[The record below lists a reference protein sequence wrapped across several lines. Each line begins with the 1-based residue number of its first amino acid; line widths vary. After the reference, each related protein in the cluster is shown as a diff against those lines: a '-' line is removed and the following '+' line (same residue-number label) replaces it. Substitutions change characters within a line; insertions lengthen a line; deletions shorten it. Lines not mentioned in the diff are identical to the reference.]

1 MFLIHF
7 PVTLHCAQQVGD
19 TVTGSEDGRTKVEA
33 NSNGNL
39 LVISLAEAE
48 DGGEYTCQLSA
59 LNTVEL
65 KHTVRVRGERTFN
78 C

>member
-1 MFLIHF
+1 M
-7 PVTLHCAQQVGD
+7 
-19 TVTGSEDGRTKVEA
+19 TGSEDGRTKVEA

-65 KHTVRVRGERTFN
+65 KHTVRVRGERTLKQAN
-78 C
+78 YVPPSLK